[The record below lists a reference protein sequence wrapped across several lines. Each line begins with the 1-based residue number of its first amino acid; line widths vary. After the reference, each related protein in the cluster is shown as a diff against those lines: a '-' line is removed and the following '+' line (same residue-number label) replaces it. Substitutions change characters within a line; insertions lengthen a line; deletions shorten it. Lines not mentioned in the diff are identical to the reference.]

1 MKIKFYILIGKINWI
16 KNKHFYIYI
25 GMMMKERISIVEH
38 TWRSEKGEEREE
50 EFHASD
56 QTNIREKE
64 WDASFPDWGRKKVN
78 V

>member
-1 MKIKFYILIGKINWI
+1 
-16 KNKHFYIYI
+16 
-25 GMMMKERISIVEH
+25 MKERISIVEH

-64 WDASFPDWGRKKVN
+64 
-78 V
+78 